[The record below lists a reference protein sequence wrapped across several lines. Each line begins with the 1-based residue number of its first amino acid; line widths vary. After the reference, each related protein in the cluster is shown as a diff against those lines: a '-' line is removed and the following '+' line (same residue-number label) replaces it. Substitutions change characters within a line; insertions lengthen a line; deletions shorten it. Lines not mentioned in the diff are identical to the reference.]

1 MVYIVTIF
9 YYYYKK
15 SDTVIILITN
25 EYSIRDFPEF
35 KRELNK
41 YSFFEDF
48 GNKPISELL
57 CI

>member
-1 MVYIVTIF
+1 MTIV

-15 SDTVIILITN
+15 FNTVIILITN

-41 YSFFEDF
+41 YYFFEDF
-48 GNKPISELL
+48 GNKPILELL